1 MPSAE
6 NVGTKLNIEDTHRQ
20 NIATFSAILTFF
32 SYSGYI
38 LDGKGMNN
46 NLTWVGVEDRFVQ
59 PSGQREGVAVGTLSA
74 LESTPVTRCPSGWT
88 NLSSHH
94 PCNII
99 LIFKPTTTNYRCQVT
114 Y

>member
-59 PSGQREGVAVGTLSA
+59 PLGQREGSICL
-74 LESTPVTRCPSGWT
+74 PSFT
-88 NLSSHH
+88 
-94 PCNII
+94 
-99 LIFKPTTTNYRCQVT
+99 
-114 Y
+114 